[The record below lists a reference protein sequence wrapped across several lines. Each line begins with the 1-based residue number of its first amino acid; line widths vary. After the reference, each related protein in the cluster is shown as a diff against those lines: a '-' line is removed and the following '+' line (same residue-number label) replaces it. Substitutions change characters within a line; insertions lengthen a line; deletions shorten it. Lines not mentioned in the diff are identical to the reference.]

1 MIFDPRKKALE
12 GSMEEKNCQRRRRMR
27 MKYFH
32 HQPNLT
38 QVEKAPAKK
47 DTSERDSSYT
57 IALCGNPNSGKTTV
71 FNALTFSHQ
80 HVGNWPGVTVE
91 KKEGILRNGERTYRV
106 VDLPGTYS
114 LTTHSIDERVARD
127 YLMND
132 NPDLVLIIIDQ
143 TNFERNMYF
152 ALEVLE
158 MKKNAILVLNM
169 KDEADRMGMAIKSG
183 ALSSFLGIPVVSI
196 CGKSHECI
204 AELKALIQ
212 QSILNPVVPKVIRY
226 DEKLEDLIAHL
237 QKHDQNP
244 EEEHARWRAIKII
257 EGEMEFRKSLRADI
271 LREIDDRLF
280 SFERETIRDPDIA
293 LAEARYGFIHGL
305 AKEFLQR
312 RTTLQDREQITT
324 IIDRWLTHRI
334 WGFPIFLAI
343 MWLMFQFTF
352 TVGGFFSSLLDEAF
366 GWLGVSVS
374 GLMGESLFSSFIVDG
389 LISGVGSVISFMPEI
404 FCLFL
409 FISFLGDIG
418 YMSRAAFIM
427 DKLMHLFGLHGK
439 SFIPMILGFGCTIP
453 AVMATR
459 SLESRKDRILTIL
472 VTPLMSCSARLP
484 VYVIFAGVFFKNGAG
499 TVIFSIY
506 LLGILLSILMAR
518 IFKKLLFK
526 GEQALFIMELPPYR
540 MPTAKETFGEAWR
553 KTSAFLKKAG
563 TVIFA
568 AVTIIWL
575 LSTFPEGV
583 AYASPESWIGRIGSY
598 IAPVFSP
605 LGFGFWQAAVAL
617 VFGFFAK
624 EIIVGALGTMLGGEA
639 LLATALPQYFT
650 PLTAYSFLV
659 FCLIY
664 IPCVAT
670 VAAIRKE
677 AGTKWMWFSVVYLF
691 VLAYVVSLAVFQ
703 IGRLFTG

>member
-1 MIFDPRKKALE
+1 MEDINSQRRKRMRLKHLHNRSRKALE
-12 GSMEEKNCQRRRRMR
+12 AELPVDPEKR
-27 MKYFH
+27 
-32 HQPNLT
+32 
-38 QVEKAPAKK
+38 
-47 DTSERDSSYT
+47 ERDRPYT

-91 KKEGILRNGERTYRV
+91 KKEGILHSGEWTYRV

-127 YLMND
+127 YLMKD
-132 NPDLVLIIIDQ
+132 DPDLVLIIIDQ

-169 KDEADRMGMAIKSG
+169 KDEADRMGMTIKSG
-183 ALSSFLGIPVVSI
+183 GLSSFLGIPVISI
-196 CGKSHECI
+196 CGKSHKSI
-204 AELKALIQ
+204 SELKALIQ
-212 QSILNPVVPKVIRY
+212 QSVLSPVIPKVIRY

-237 QKHDQNP
+237 QKHDRFP
-244 EEEHARWRAIKII
+244 DEEHARWRAIKMI
-257 EGEMEFRKSLRADI
+257 EGEMEFRKALTAEA
-271 LREIDDRLF
+271 LREIDNRLF
-280 SFERETIRDPDIA
+280 SFERETVRDPDIA

-305 AKEFLQR
+305 TKEFLQR

-324 IIDRWLTHRI
+324 VIDRWLTHRI
-334 WGFPIFLAI
+334 WGFPIFLSI

-352 TVGGFFSSLLDEAF
+352 TVGGFFSSRLDEGF
-366 GWLGVSVS
+366 SWLGASVS
-374 GLMGESLFSSFIVDG
+374 GLMGESLISSFIVDG

-484 VYVIFAGVFFKNGAG
+484 VYVVFAGVFFKNGAG
-499 TVIFSIY
+499 TAIFSIY

-518 IFKKLLFK
+518 IFKRLLFR
-526 GEQALFIMELPPYR
+526 GEEALFIMELPPYR
-540 MPTAKETFGEAWR
+540 MPTAKETLGEAWR
-553 KTSAFLKKAG
+553 KTSAFLRKAG

-575 LSTFPEGV
+575 LSTYPEGIP
-583 AYASPESWIGRIGSY
+583 YASPESWIGRIGSF
-598 IAPVFSP
+598 IAPIFAP

-639 LLATALPQYFT
+639 LLATVLPQYFT

-677 AGTKWMWFSVVYLF
+677 AGTKWMLFSVGYLF
-691 VLAYVVSLAVFQ
+691 VLAYLVSLAFFQ

>member
-1 MIFDPRKKALE
+1 MKGIT
-12 GSMEEKNCQRRRRMR
+12 GQRLRRMR
-27 MKYFH
+27 RKH
-32 HQPNLT
+32 LNRRSNLALIEG
-38 QVEKAPAKK
+38 VSIDRDKFGRNN
-47 DTSERDSSYT
+47 ERT
-57 IALCGNPNSGKTTV
+57 VALCGNPNSGKTTI

-91 KKEGILRNGERTYRV
+91 KKEGILRNGEWLYRV

-114 LTTHSIDERVARD
+114 LTTHSADERVARD
-127 YLMND
+127 YLMKD
-132 NPDLVLIIIDQ
+132 DPDLVLIIIDQ

-169 KDEADRMGMAIKSG
+169 KDEAERMGLTIKTD
-183 ALSSFLGIPVVSI
+183 ALSSFLGIPVISVY
-196 CGKSHECI
+196 GKSPESI
-204 AELKALIQ
+204 SQLKALIQ
-212 QSILNPVVPKVIRY
+212 QSAANPVVPKVIRY
-226 DEKLEDLIAHL
+226 DEKIEELISQL
-237 QKHDQNP
+237 QKHDP
-244 EEEHARWRAIKII
+244 DPDDEHARWRAIKII
-257 EGEMEFRKSLRADI
+257 EGAMDFRKSLSPDS

-280 SFERETIRDPDIA
+280 SFERDTAQDPDIA

-305 AKEFLQR
+305 TKEFLQR
-312 RTTLQDREQITT
+312 RTTLQERERITT
-324 IIDRWLTHRI
+324 VIDSWLTHRI

-352 TVGGFFSSLLDEAF
+352 TVGGFFSSLLDSAF
-366 GWLGVSVS
+366 SWFGATVS
-374 GLMGESLFSSFIVDG
+374 GVMGESLLSSFIVDG

-418 YMSRAAFIM
+418 YMSRAAFLM

-453 AVMATR
+453 AIMATR
-459 SLESRKDRILTIL
+459 SLESRKDRVLTIL

-484 VYVIFAGVFFKNGAG
+484 VYVVFAGVFFKNGAG

-506 LLGILLSILMAR
+506 LLGILLSIIMAR
-518 IFKKLLFK
+518 VFKKVLFK
-526 GEQALFIMELPPYR
+526 GEEALFIMELPPYR
-540 MPTAKETFGEAWR
+540 MPTAKETLGEAWR
-553 KTSAFLKKAG
+553 KTSSFLKKAG

-568 AVTIIWL
+568 AVAIIWV

-583 AYASPESWIGRIGSY
+583 PYASPESWIGRIGSF
-598 IAPVFSP
+598 IAPIFAP
-605 LGFGFWQAAVAL
+605 LGFGFWQASVAL

-639 LLATALPQYFT
+639 LLATALPLYFT
-650 PLTAYSFLV
+650 SLTAYSFLV

-677 AGTKWMWFSVVYLF
+677 AGTKWMLFSVVYLF
-691 VLAYVVSLAVFQ
+691 FLAYVVSLAIFQ
-703 IGRLFTG
+703 IGRLFMG